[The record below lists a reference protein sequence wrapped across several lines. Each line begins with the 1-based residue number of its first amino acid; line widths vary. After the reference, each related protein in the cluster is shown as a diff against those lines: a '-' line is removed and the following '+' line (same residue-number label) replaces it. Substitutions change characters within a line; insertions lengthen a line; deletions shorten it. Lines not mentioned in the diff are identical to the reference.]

1 MQAFYSERYVIA
13 LPAHHTF
20 PIQKYAFLHRTLVG
34 EGTLA
39 ANDVL
44 EPEPASRAD
53 ILRVHAPEYHDQFVS
68 GTLDAAAILR
78 LGLPWSESLVG
89 RARVSVGGTLGAA
102 RAALRGGIAAN
113 LGGGTHHAFP
123 DHGEGFCVFNDL
135 AVTIRTLQAEG
146 CIRRAA
152 VIDCDVHHGN
162 GTAAVFAGDPGVYT
176 LSLHG
181 ARNYPLHKPPGTM
194 DVPLA
199 DGTGDAEYLAA
210 LDRALEALFDRFVP
224 DLVLYQAGVD
234 PYGGDRLGR
243 LGLSL
248 DGLAR
253 RDHRVLA
260 ACRSR
265 QVPVAITL
273 GGGYARQVADT
284 VEAHANTLR
293 VARAL
298 Y

>member
-13 LPAHHTF
+13 LPPSHTF
-20 PIQKYAFLHRTLVG
+20 PIQKYAHLCRRLVA

-39 ANDVL
+39 AMDVI
-44 EPEPASRAD
+44 EPEPASRHD
-53 ILRVHAPEYHDQFVS
+53 LLRVHTPDYHDRFVS
-68 GTLDAAAILR
+68 GTLGAAAVLK
-78 LGLPWSESLVG
+78 LGLPWSEELVG

-102 RAALRGGIAAN
+102 RAALRDGIAAN

-135 AVTIRTLQAEG
+135 AVAIRTLRAEG
-146 CIRRAA
+146 NLRRAA
-152 VIDCDVHHGN
+152 VVDCDVHHGN
-162 GTAAVFAGDPGVYT
+162 GTAAIFTGDRDVYT

-181 ARNYPLHKPPGTM
+181 ARNYPLHKPPGTA

-199 DGTGDAEYLAA
+199 DGTGDAVYLTA
-210 LDRALEALFDRFVP
+210 LDRALEELFESFHP

-243 LGLSL
+243 LNLSL
-248 DGLAR
+248 AGLAR
-253 RDHRVLA
+253 RDRLVLES
-260 ACRSR
+260 CRR
-265 QVPVAITL
+265 RAVPVAITL

>member
-13 LPAHHTF
+13 LPPHHAF
-20 PIQKYAFLHRTLVG
+20 PIQKYAHLHRRLVG

-39 ANDVL
+39 PAAVL

-53 ILRVHAPEYHDQFVS
+53 ILRVHTPEYHDRFVS
-68 GTLDAAAILR
+68 GTLGAAAILR

-102 RAALRGGIAAN
+102 RAALRDGIAAN

-146 CIRRAA
+146 CVRRAA

-162 GTAAVFAGDPGVYT
+162 GTAAVFAGDDSVYT

-181 ARNYPLHKPPGTM
+181 ARNYPLHKPPGTA

-210 LDRALEALFDRFVP
+210 LDRALGSLFERFIP

-248 DGLAR
+248 AGLAR
-253 RDHRVLA
+253 RDRHVLA

-265 QVPVAITL
+265 RVPVAITL
-273 GGGYARQVADT
+273 GGGYAREVADT

>member
-13 LPAHHTF
+13 LPQHHRF
-20 PIQKYAFLHRTLVG
+20 PIQKYALLQRRLVA

-39 ANDVL
+39 AGSVH
-44 EPEPASRAD
+44 ESPPAPRDD
-53 ILRVHAPEYHDQFVS
+53 ILRVHTPAYHDRFVS
-68 GTLDAAAILR
+68 GTLPAAAILR

-102 RAALRGGIAAN
+102 RAALQDGIAAN
-113 LGGGTHHAFP
+113 LGGGTHHAFA

-135 AVTIRTLQAEG
+135 AVAVRTLQAEG
-146 CIRRAA
+146 AVRRAA
-152 VIDCDVHHGN
+152 IIDCDVHHGN
-162 GTAAVFAGDPGVYT
+162 GTAAIFAGDPDVYT

-181 ARNYPLHKPPGTM
+181 ARNYPQVKPPGTA
-194 DVPLA
+194 DVALA
-199 DGTGDAEYLAA
+199 DGTGDHEYMAA
-210 LDRALEALFDRFVP
+210 LDGALRELFAAFAP

-234 PYGGDRLGR
+234 PYGDDRLGR

-248 DGLAR
+248 AGLAR
-253 RDHRVLA
+253 RDRRVLDE
-260 ACRSR
+260 CRR
-265 QVPVAITL
+265 HRVPVAITL
-273 GGGYARQVADT
+273 GGGYARRVDDT

-293 VARAL
+293 VARRL